1 MLVFDI
7 SAGGYVYCFLYSE
20 KINPC
25 HMSLRENF
33 DGLNAIDKK
42 AAVRRARMIALILSG
57 ATFFIIT
64 FFVFALIQKS
74 QADHARVEA
83 EQLKQELLRQT
94 QVAIQNAELARAIK
108 MEANLQRQLAVAIE
122 TELMIC
128 KHSK

>member
-1 MLVFDI
+1 
-7 SAGGYVYCFLYSE
+7 
-20 KINPC
+20 
-25 HMSLRENF
+25 MSLRENF